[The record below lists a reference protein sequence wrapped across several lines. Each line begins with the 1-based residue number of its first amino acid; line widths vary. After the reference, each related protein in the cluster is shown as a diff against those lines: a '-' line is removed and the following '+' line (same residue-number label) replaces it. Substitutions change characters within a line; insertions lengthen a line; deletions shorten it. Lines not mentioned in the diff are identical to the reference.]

1 MFPVLCSSVGGQSW
15 GPGLAGEAAAGQT
28 PVLDVASF
36 PICSLPALS
45 SFCACPPESIPG
57 TGLVSPETELG
68 IAGLGVRP
76 KPPSFTFS
84 SPVASLKPE
93 LGGGF
98 NPAVCPGREKHPA
111 GRRMCRCV
119 ESCESLALLQQT
131 PFLLMIIHLSFFA

>member
-15 GPGLAGEAAAGQT
+15 GPGLAGKAAAGQT

-76 KPPSFTFS
+76 KPPSFTLS
-84 SPVASLKPE
+84 SPVASPKPE
-93 LGGGF
+93 LGGSYS
-98 NPAVCPGREKHPA
+98 PAVCPG
-111 GRRMCRCV
+111 
-119 ESCESLALLQQT
+119 
-131 PFLLMIIHLSFFA
+131 